1 MFIVCLF
8 FLFVNTI
15 DKKIPSHLKILRMR
29 QYFIKYLNFMKK
41 SYFKIIGVLF
51 LLFILNITLY
61 ADKNKSVKDNN
72 EVALSATSEL
82 VMPLDGFVKS
92 FETQKKII
100 DKLVEDGILKLND
113 NK

>member
-1 MFIVCLF
+1 
-8 FLFVNTI
+8 
-15 DKKIPSHLKILRMR
+15 
-29 QYFIKYLNFMKK
+29 MKREV
-41 SYFKIIGVLF
+41 I
-51 LLFILNITLY
+51 Y
-61 ADKNKSVKDNN
+61 ADNVGKVSVINGNVRIELLVIDEVKDNN
-72 EVALSATSEL
+72 EVALRPTSEL

>member
-1 MFIVCLF
+1 MKTQIV
-8 FLFVNTI
+8 
-15 DKKIPSHLKILRMR
+15 
-29 QYFIKYLNFMKK
+29 
-41 SYFKIIGVLF
+41 
-51 LLFILNITLY
+51 Y
-61 ADKNKSVKDNN
+61 ADNVGKVSVINNNVRIELLVIDEVKDNN

-113 NK
+113 SK

>member
-1 MFIVCLF
+1 
-8 FLFVNTI
+8 
-15 DKKIPSHLKILRMR
+15 
-29 QYFIKYLNFMKK
+29 MKREV
-41 SYFKIIGVLF
+41 I
-51 LLFILNITLY
+51 Y
-61 ADKNKSVKDNN
+61 ADNVGKVSVINNNVRIELLVIDEIKDNN

>member
-1 MFIVCLF
+1 
-8 FLFVNTI
+8 
-15 DKKIPSHLKILRMR
+15 
-29 QYFIKYLNFMKK
+29 MKRE
-41 SYFKIIGVLF
+41 VV
-51 LLFILNITLY
+51 Y
-61 ADKNKSVKDNN
+61 ADNVGKVSVINGNVRIELLVIDEVKDNN

-113 NK
+113 NDKK

>member
-1 MFIVCLF
+1 
-8 FLFVNTI
+8 
-15 DKKIPSHLKILRMR
+15 
-29 QYFIKYLNFMKK
+29 MKREV
-41 SYFKIIGVLF
+41 I
-51 LLFILNITLY
+51 Y
-61 ADKNKSVKDNN
+61 ADNVGKVSVINGNVRIELLVIDEVKDNN

-113 NK
+113 GK

>member
-1 MFIVCLF
+1 MKTQIV
-8 FLFVNTI
+8 
-15 DKKIPSHLKILRMR
+15 
-29 QYFIKYLNFMKK
+29 
-41 SYFKIIGVLF
+41 
-51 LLFILNITLY
+51 Y
-61 ADKNKSVKDNN
+61 ADNVGKVSVINNNVRIELLVIDEVKDNN

-113 NK
+113 GK

>member
-1 MFIVCLF
+1 MKTQIV
-8 FLFVNTI
+8 
-15 DKKIPSHLKILRMR
+15 
-29 QYFIKYLNFMKK
+29 
-41 SYFKIIGVLF
+41 
-51 LLFILNITLY
+51 Y
-61 ADKNKSVKDNN
+61 ADNVGKVSVINNNVRIELLVIDEVKDNN